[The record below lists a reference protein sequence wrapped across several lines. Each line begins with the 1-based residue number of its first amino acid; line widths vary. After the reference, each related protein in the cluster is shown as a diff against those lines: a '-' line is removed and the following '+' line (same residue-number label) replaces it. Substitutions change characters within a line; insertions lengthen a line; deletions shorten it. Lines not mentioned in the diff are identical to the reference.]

1 MTRKIQFVLILI
13 IFISGIIWYNQYLL
27 LPVALISVVISLK
40 QFIGDHNELKRA
52 QMYCR
57 ISKTSSNSS
66 SYRQTVPTLI
76 FAVLYGV
83 SVYLLFQF
91 VPEKHMDNAFSFY
104 VVFPL
109 SIFSASNYYNN
120 FIDSIRSFNDGI
132 KLPGRNATLIPWKKI
147 GMLHLNCNTI
157 TCLLYTSPSPRD

>member
-1 MTRKIQFVLILI
+1 
-13 IFISGIIWYNQYLL
+13 
-27 LPVALISVVISLK
+27 
-40 QFIGDHNELKRA
+40 
-52 QMYCR
+52 MYCR

-157 TCLLYTSPSPRD
+157 TVQNNDKKNTWQLDNRDVDEMKDIIKVWENNTSNILRN